1 MRVGIAA
8 GFTMFHFNLKNP
20 SDATTVGYRWTI
32 PLGDIYQIIVQEK
45 KLIIFYYI
53 IDSGHLCKTF
63 IE

>member
-8 GFTMFHFNLKNP
+8 GFTMFYFNLKNL

-45 KLIIFYYI
+45 KINYFLLYYWQWP
-53 IDSGHLCKTF
+53 SV
-63 IE
+63 

>member
-45 KLIIFYYI
+45 KNNYFLLYYWQWP
-53 IDSGHLCKTF
+53 SV
-63 IE
+63 